1 MCTLRE
7 TGIPNTRYA
16 YTKLLIAVLY
26 SGFKSKPK
34 HESFT
39 CFRALNTSTFCERYN
54 KGLGWFFEHAVES
67 SHYDFYPFWEKSYK
81 VPMKHPKYSEQL
93 LNSVIMYNALHL

>member
-1 MCTLRE
+1 MKDSCFGFDLKPE
-7 TGIPNTRYA
+7 YKMAISNFVYAYLGLGIPVSL
-16 YTKLLIAVLY
+16 KVHIIFEHIV
-26 SGFKSKPK
+26 P
-34 HESFT
+34 
-39 CFRALNTSTFCERYN
+39 FCERYN